1 MRKSRELTEQIYNT
15 SLKVTFCVQ
24 FLKQYLHMNW
34 KKRILDHIWLI
45 VYPTEERGV
54 VRREILRVLIL
65 KQDFWLANKWQ
76 SFAIFSNLKKEMT
89 STTYLPILY
98 IIHVCNT
105 RLWSVHKKFQRFYIQ

>member
-1 MRKSRELTEQIYNT
+1 
-15 SLKVTFCVQ
+15 
-24 FLKQYLHMNW
+24 MNW
-34 KKRILDHIWLI
+34 KKRILDQIWLI

-98 IIHVCNT
+98 IIHVILGYEVSIKNSNVFT
-105 RLWSVHKKFQRFYIQ
+105 FSRRTPSLP

>member
-1 MRKSRELTEQIYNT
+1 
-15 SLKVTFCVQ
+15 
-24 FLKQYLHMNW
+24 MNW
-34 KKRILDHIWLI
+34 KKRILDHIWFI